1 MTDLNTL
8 IGDFKHL
15 QTQME
20 VILERM
26 SIKSAQILVES
37 QRVKNQ
43 SIFYEAPL
51 RNNVCQ
57 DL

>member
-1 MTDLNTL
+1 MTELNTL

-37 QRVKNQ
+37 QRVRNN
-43 SIFYEAPL
+43 SIFYEPPL
-51 RNNVCQ
+51 KNDVCQ

>member
-1 MTDLNTL
+1 MTELNTL
-8 IGDFKHL
+8 IADFTNL
-15 QTQME
+15 QKQME

-37 QRVKNQ
+37 QRIKNQ
-43 SIFYEAPL
+43 SIFYEPPL

>member
-37 QRVKNQ
+37 QRIKNQ

>member
-1 MTDLNTL
+1 MTELNTL

-43 SIFYEAPL
+43 SIFYEPPL

>member
-1 MTDLNTL
+1 MTELNTL

-15 QTQME
+15 QTQMD

>member
-1 MTDLNTL
+1 MTELNTL

-37 QRVKNQ
+37 QRIKNQ

>member
-1 MTDLNTL
+1 MTELNTL

>member
-43 SIFYEAPL
+43 SIFYEPPL